1 MDFYSLDESNVFN
14 LSYLLEIN
22 AYLTGF
28 EDFQGMAFDQR
39 AVACL
44 LIYNRYTEEA
54 VDRDLYLVSDYIVG
68 KRKEVENILN
78 DVLEEKGGK

>member
-28 EDFQGMAFDQR
+28 EDFQEMAFDQR
-39 AVACL
+39 AIACL

-54 VDRDLYLVSDYIVG
+54 VDRDLYLVSDYIVE
-68 KRKEVENILN
+68 KKKEVENILN
-78 DVLEEKGGK
+78 DVSEEKGGK